1 MKNISNRRFKVFLL
15 VIFLQLATGCI
26 AQQSQFREFEKAG
39 LVTLDGSTFS
49 LSTDDAPAIAIVFLS
64 PECPLSQNYCLVLN
78 NLQQKYQRQVQ
89 IIGVFPGNEFEDSTY
104 SHFQQK
110 YKVGFQLVKDPVKKL
125 TKLIGATITPEV
137 FLLDN
142 NRKILYKG
150 AIDDWVVSLGQ
161 KKAAPENNYLENA
174 IRHYTDHQVIVP
186 SVTKA
191 IGCFINE

>member
-1 MKNISNRRFKVFLL
+1 MNNRRFKLFIL
-15 VIFLQLATGCI
+15 VIFLQLATGCM
-26 AQQSQFREFEKAG
+26 AQQSRLSGLEKTG
-39 LVTLDGSTFS
+39 LVTLDGSAYLLPTENV
-49 LSTDDAPAIAIVFLS
+49 LAIAIVFLS

-78 NLQQKYQRQVQ
+78 NLQKKYKDQVK
-89 IIGVFPGNEFEDSTY
+89 IIGVFPGDEFDDSTC
-104 SHFQQK
+104 SNFQQK

-125 TKLIGATITPEV
+125 TRMIGATITPEV
-137 FLLDN
+137 FLLDS

-174 IRHYTDHQVIVP
+174 IRHYTDHQVITP
-186 SVTKA
+186 SVTRA